1 MSHPSSSS
9 MKLEY
14 EPFTE
19 NRWWPSGRGKIARLR
34 PPATTSRTP
43 RGSESRPIALA
54 RAALALQALS

>member
-1 MSHPSSSS
+1 MSYPSSSS

-19 NRWWPSGRGKIARLR
+19 NRRWPSGRGKIARLR

-54 RAALALQALS
+54 PSAVGLQAVS